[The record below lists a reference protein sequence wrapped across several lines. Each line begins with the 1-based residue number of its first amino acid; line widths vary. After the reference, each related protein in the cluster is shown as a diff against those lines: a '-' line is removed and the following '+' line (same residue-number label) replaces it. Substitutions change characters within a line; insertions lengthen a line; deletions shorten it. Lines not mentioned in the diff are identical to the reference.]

1 LFRIRFPMRTIT
13 PAFCIFVVAAS
24 LSAAGPH
31 FQAAPAGESA
41 TNGRPAEFDPTLSLG
56 DVLARFDEKQKAT
69 NTLVASFTEHKE
81 LKLLEKPVVSQGEFF
96 YTRPNQVRWE
106 YLDPDRKVFVI
117 TEDRY
122 TAYYPA
128 LKRAEEVPIKK
139 FVGKRLFRF
148 LGVGQSIDD
157 LGKYYDFALAEE
169 SDVPGTYL
177 LLLTP
182 RKQKLRDRVAEMKIW
197 VDGESFLPS
206 RLQYVEADGDTTL
219 LTFTGMQSN
228 IEVSASRFRLDL
240 PHDVVVSQTFNGFS
254 LGQRSF

>member
-1 LFRIRFPMRTIT
+1 MMR
-13 PAFCIFVVAAS
+13 AAAAPV
-24 LSAAGPH
+24 LSAVLALSLPAGGLPVR
-31 FQAAPAGESA
+31 AAPPGDPA
-41 TNGRPAEFDPTLSLG
+41 TNGHPAMFDPSLSLEEI
-56 DVLARFDEKQKAT
+56 LARFDKRQQAT
-69 NTLVASFTEHKE
+69 GTLVASFTEHKQ

-96 YTRPNQVRWE
+96 YSRPNRVRWE
-106 YLDPDRKVFVI
+106 YLEPDRKVFVI

-122 TAYYPA
+122 TAYYPS

-148 LGVGQSIDD
+148 LGVGQSIED
-157 LGKYYDFALAEE
+157 LGKYYEFALAAE

-182 RKQKLRDRVAEMKIW
+182 RKKKLQDRVAEMKIW
-197 VDGESFLPS
+197 VDGETFLPS

-219 LTFTGMQSN
+219 LSFTGMQGN
-228 IEVSASRFRLDL
+228 VEVSDNRFRLEL
-240 PHDVVVSQTFNGFS
+240 PRDVVVSQTFNGFS